1 MITEGV
7 AVAEPLII
15 GMVAAVARPLIIG
28 GSGGAVSMTK
38 TLNETQYR
46 RPQVCRGRGGCS
58 GGGGGKTLDNRC
70 GSGETASTTKTLNET
85 RYGRS

>member
-1 MITEGV
+1 
-7 AVAEPLII
+7 
-15 GMVAAVARPLIIG
+15 
-28 GSGGAVSMTK
+28 MTK